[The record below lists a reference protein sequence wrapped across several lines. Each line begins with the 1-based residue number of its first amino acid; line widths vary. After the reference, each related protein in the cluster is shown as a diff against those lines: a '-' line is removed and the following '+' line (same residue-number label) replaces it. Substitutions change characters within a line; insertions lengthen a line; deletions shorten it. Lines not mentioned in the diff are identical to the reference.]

1 MTEPYVGIV
10 LVNYRGA
17 EDTIE
22 CIDSLNEMEYQNFFI
37 VVVDNHSE
45 DPVHQFILE
54 GPLSLTV
61 YHDGTSK
68 NNQNENITL
77 AFTVDDIEAAHQK
90 VLALGA
96 PIVEPP
102 TQRPWGAVNMSFRDP
117 DGNVVYLRSFPKN
130 R

>member
-1 MTEPYVGIV
+1 MLELSEISHLTNDVPRLADFYKA
-10 LVNYRGA
+10 LL
-17 EDTIE
+17 D
-22 CIDSLNEMEYQNFFI
+22 
-37 VVVDNHSE
+37 VDNHSE